1 MMLDDG
7 RFSIGPEIINRGS
20 NSVVYEAHREGKIDA
35 TKYVAKCSI
44 DSSNYISF
52 NLQRHSYQLCNE
64 IFDEDIIVP
73 EVYGYYKDNRIG
85 EILILEKV
93 EDIYDIDFIVNRGYY
108 YAEIVISKIAKAIS
122 TLHNHSISGYDIELY
137 WNPNLNKLVLLDVGP
152 EYTIGIDTFS
162 SIRKHWEIEKDNY
175 MGLWNIESQILEAEW
190 AKQIFKTKAVKD
202 QSVETV
208 LQYINPSSLTM
219 HIENVAKVHALSIF
233 GKISPG
239 NRSRLLDIFIKE
251 YKKNCEQLDMDS
263 QRYISSLKKGVLS
276 NLNKAKAKL
285 YYSMENTLSEESCY
299 AEIMR

>member
-1 MMLDDG
+1 
-7 RFSIGPEIINRGS
+7 
-20 NSVVYEAHREGKIDA
+20 
-35 TKYVAKCSI
+35 
-44 DSSNYISF
+44 
-52 NLQRHSYQLCNE
+52 
-64 IFDEDIIVP
+64 
-73 EVYGYYKDNRIG
+73 
-85 EILILEKV
+85 
-93 EDIYDIDFIVNRGYY
+93 
-108 YAEIVISKIAKAIS
+108 
-122 TLHNHSISGYDIELY
+122 
-137 WNPNLNKLVLLDVGP
+137 
-152 EYTIGIDTFS
+152 
-162 SIRKHWEIEKDNY
+162 

>member
-1 MMLDDG
+1 MLDDG

-73 EVYGYYKDNRIG
+73 KVYGYYKDNRIG

-137 WNPNLNKLVLLDVGP
+137 WNPNLNKLVLLDV
-152 EYTIGIDTFS
+152 
-162 SIRKHWEIEKDNY
+162 
-175 MGLWNIESQILEAEW
+175 
-190 AKQIFKTKAVKD
+190 
-202 QSVETV
+202 QS
-208 LQYINPSSLTM
+208 
-219 HIENVAKVHALSIF
+219 A
-233 GKISPG
+233 
-239 NRSRLLDIFIKE
+239 
-251 YKKNCEQLDMDS
+251 
-263 QRYISSLKKGVLS
+263 
-276 NLNKAKAKL
+276 
-285 YYSMENTLSEESCY
+285 
-299 AEIMR
+299 